1 MDIDYVITGDFQEL
15 ADVMIPV
22 MKESRFLSDKPNVK
36 GFSWYPITAQ
46 TQCVEVELTTKLETT
61 ELEFLTR
68 EYQSLSIGVFDDG
81 QLKRV
86 ISVEDIMEV

>member
-1 MDIDYVITGDFQEL
+1 MDIDYVITGDFKEL

-36 GFSWYPITAQ
+36 GFAWYPITTE
-46 TQCVEVELTTKLETT
+46 TQCVEIELTNRPETA
-61 ELEFLTR
+61 ELEFLVR
-68 EYQSLSIGVFDDG
+68 EYQSLSIGVFEAG